1 MTLFVLMTY
10 TEEKEKSN
18 GEKSMKALVTG
29 GAGFIGSHIVDR
41 LLLDG
46 HEVVVLDDFSTGH
59 RSNLPENNN
68 ALTIVEGDIS
78 DAKTVQQC
86 MENIDWVFHKA
97 AVASVP
103 KTVNDPVGSS
113 AVNYQGTLHL
123 LEAARNNN
131 VKRFVFASSAALYGD
146 EPTLPK
152 VESMCPV
159 TLSPYAVDKLAS
171 EFACGM
177 YTTLY
182 GLETVC
188 LRYFNVYGPKQD
200 PSSPYSGVISIFTD
214 KLKNKEVPSIFGDGE
229 QTRDFVFVSDVVEA
243 NMKAITTQEGVGQF
257 YNIATGNKI
266 TLNKLLGILC
276 EIYNIDFNVNYEKVR
291 QGDIKESYALIK
303 KANSVLKWSP
313 EVELEQ
319 GLKLL
324 CDSL

>member
-1 MTLFVLMTY
+1 
-10 TEEKEKSN
+10 
-18 GEKSMKALVTG
+18 MKALVTG

-41 LLLDG
+41 LLSEG
-46 HEVVVLDDFSTGH
+46 HEVIVLDDFSTGH
-59 RSNLPENNN
+59 HSNLQQHDS
-68 ALTIVEGDIS
+68 LTVVEGDIS
-78 DAKTVQQC
+78 DKDTVDEC
-86 MENIDWVFHKA
+86 MKGVDWVFHKA

-113 AVNYQGTLHL
+113 KVNYQGTLYL

-152 VESMCPV
+152 VETMCPV

-177 YTTLY
+177 YTKLY
-182 GLETVC
+182 GLDTVC
-188 LRYFNVYGPKQD
+188 LRYFNVYGPRQD

-214 KLKNKEVPSIFGDGE
+214 KLKNKQTPTIFSDGE

-243 NMKAITTQEGVGQF
+243 NMKAATTDEGVGQY

-266 TLNKLLGILC
+266 TLNELLKMLC
-276 EIYNIDFNVNYEKVR
+276 DIYDIDFNVEYGEPRK
-291 QGDIKESYALIK
+291 GDIKDSYAVIE
-303 KANSVLKWSP
+303 KAKTNLGWKPAVGLGK
-313 EVELEQ
+313 

>member
-1 MTLFVLMTY
+1 
-10 TEEKEKSN
+10 
-18 GEKSMKALVTG
+18 MKALVTG

-41 LLLDG
+41 LLADG
-46 HEVVVLDDFSTGH
+46 HEVIVLDDFSTGH
-59 RSNLPENNN
+59 RYNLPENNA

-78 DAKTVQQC
+78 HSATVKEC
-86 MENIDWVFHKA
+86 MSGIDWVFHKA

-113 AVNYQGTLHL
+113 AVNYQGTLNL

-152 VESMCPV
+152 VETMCPV

-177 YTTLY
+177 YTKLY

-214 KLKNKEVPSIFGDGE
+214 KLKNKETPSIFGDGE

-243 NMKAITTQEGVGQF
+243 NMKAITAEDGVGEY

-266 TLNKLLGILC
+266 TLNVLLKNLC
-276 EIYNIDFNVNYEKVR
+276 EIYGVDFKVNYGEVR
-291 QGDIKESYALIK
+291 QGDIKESYAVID
-303 KANSVLKWSP
+303 KAVSKLKWKP
-313 EVELEQ
+313 AVELNQ

-324 CDSL
+324 CESL

>member
-1 MTLFVLMTY
+1 MKTLS
-10 TEEKEKSN
+10 K
-18 GEKSMKALVTG
+18 KALVTG

-41 LLLDG
+41 LLADG
-46 HEVVVLDDFSTGH
+46 HEVIVLDDFSTGH
-59 RSNLPENNN
+59 RSNLPENNA

-78 DAKTVQQC
+78 NLDTVKQC
-86 MENIDWVFHKA
+86 MVGIDWVFHKA

-113 AVNYQGTLHL
+113 AVNYQGTLNL
-123 LEAARNNN
+123 LEAARNNK

-152 VESMCPV
+152 VETMCPV

-177 YTTLY
+177 YTKLY

-214 KLKNKEVPSIFGDGE
+214 KLKKKQTPSIFGDGG
-229 QTRDFVFVSDVVEA
+229 QTRDFVFVGDVVEA
-243 NMKAITTQEGVGQF
+243 NMKAITAKEGVGEY

-266 TLNKLLGILC
+266 TLNELLKTLSD
-276 EIYNIDFNVNYEKVR
+276 IYETEFKVNYGEVR
-291 QGDIKESYALIK
+291 QGDIRESYAVID
-303 KANSVLKWSP
+303 KAVSKLKWKP
-313 EVELEQ
+313 AVALKQ

-324 CDSL
+324 CESL

>member
-1 MTLFVLMTY
+1 
-10 TEEKEKSN
+10 
-18 GEKSMKALVTG
+18 MKALVTG

-41 LLLDG
+41 LLNDG
-46 HEVVVLDDFSTGH
+46 HQVIVLDDFSTGH
-59 RSNLPENNN
+59 RSNLADNK

-78 DAKTVQQC
+78 NFDTVKQC
-86 MENIDWVFHKA
+86 MQGIDWVFHKA

-103 KTVNDPVGSS
+103 RTVNDPIGST

-123 LEAARNNN
+123 LEAARHNN
-131 VKRFVFASSAALYGD
+131 VKRMVFASSAALYGD

-152 VESMCPV
+152 VETMCPV

-177 YTTLY
+177 YTRLY

-188 LRYFNVYGPKQD
+188 LRYFNVYGPRQD

-214 KLKNKEVPSIFGDGE
+214 KLKNKQTPTIFGDGE

-243 NMKAITTQEGVGQF
+243 NMKAITAEQGVGEY
-257 YNIATGNKI
+257 YNIATANKI
-266 TLNKLLGILC
+266 TLNNLLKTLC
-276 EIYNIDFNVNYEKVR
+276 EIYSIEFKVNYGDVR
-291 QGDIKESYALIK
+291 QGDIKESYALID
-303 KANSVLKWSP
+303 KAISKLQWKP
-313 EVELEQ
+313 TVELSQ

-324 CDSL
+324 CESL

>member
-1 MTLFVLMTY
+1 
-10 TEEKEKSN
+10 
-18 GEKSMKALVTG
+18 MKALVTG

-41 LLLDG
+41 LLNDA
-46 HEVVVLDDFSTGH
+46 HEVIVLDDFSTGH
-59 RSNLPENNN
+59 RSNLPESP
-68 ALTIVEGDIS
+68 ALTIVDGDIS
-78 DAKTVQQC
+78 NAETVNQC
-86 MENIDWVFHKA
+86 MAGVDWVFHKA

-152 VESMCPV
+152 VETMCPV

-177 YTTLY
+177 YTKLY

-214 KLKNKEVPSIFGDGE
+214 KLKNKETPSIFGDGE
-229 QTRDFVFVSDVVEA
+229 QTRDFVYVSDVVEA
-243 NMKAITTQEGVGQF
+243 NMKAVTAQEGSGQY
-257 YNIATGNKI
+257 YNIATGKKI
-266 TLNKLLGILC
+266 TLNMLLATLC
-276 EIYNIDFNVNYEKVR
+276 DIYNVDFKVNYGETRK
-291 QGDIKESYALIK
+291 GDIKDSYAVVE
-303 KANSVLKWSP
+303 KANLILKWQSV
-313 EVELEQ
+313 VELNQ

>member
-1 MTLFVLMTY
+1 
-10 TEEKEKSN
+10 
-18 GEKSMKALVTG
+18 MKALVTG

-41 LLLDG
+41 LLNDG
-46 HEVVVLDDFSTGH
+46 HEVIVLDDFSTGH
-59 RSNLPENNN
+59 RSNLADHNS
-68 ALTIVEGDIS
+68 LTIIEGDIS
-78 DAKTVQQC
+78 NYNTVQKC
-86 MENIDWVFHKA
+86 MHGVDWVFHKA

-103 KTVNDPVGSS
+103 KTVNDPIGSS
-113 AVNYQGTLHL
+113 LVNYQGTLHL
-123 LEAARNNN
+123 LEAARANK

-171 EFACGM
+171 EYACGM
-177 YTTLY
+177 YTKLY

-214 KLKNKEVPSIFGDGE
+214 KLKNKQTPTIFGDGE

-243 NMKAITTQEGVGQF
+243 NMKAIKAENGVGEY

-266 TLNKLLGILC
+266 TLN
-276 EIYNIDFNVNYEKVR
+276 ES
-291 QGDIKESYALIK
+291 IK
-303 KANSVLKWSP
+303 NP
-313 EVELEQ
+313 E
-319 GLKLL
+319 
-324 CDSL
+324 

>member
-1 MTLFVLMTY
+1 
-10 TEEKEKSN
+10 
-18 GEKSMKALVTG
+18 MKALVTG
-29 GAGFIGSHIVDR
+29 GAGFIGSHIVER
-41 LLLDG
+41 LLKDG
-46 HEVVVLDDFSTGH
+46 HEVIVLDDFSTGH
-59 RSNLPENNN
+59 RSNLSDNE
-68 ALTIVEGDIS
+68 ALAIVKGDIS
-78 DAKTVQQC
+78 NPDTVK
-86 MENIDWVFHKA
+86 ENMAGIDWVFHKA

-152 VESMCPV
+152 VETMCPV

-177 YTTLY
+177 YTKLY

-188 LRYFNVYGPKQD
+188 LRYFNVYGPRQD
-200 PSSPYSGVISIFTD
+200 PSSPYSGVISIFAD
-214 KLKNKEVPSIFGDGE
+214 KLKNKETPTIFGDGE

-243 NMKAITTQEGVGQF
+243 NMKAVTTETGTGQY
-257 YNIATGNKI
+257 YNIATGKKI
-266 TLNKLLGILC
+266 TLNQLLETLC
-276 EIYNIDFNVNYEKVR
+276 EIYNIEFNVNYENVR
-291 QGDIKESYALIK
+291 KGDIKESYAAVE
-303 KANSVLKWSP
+303 KANSILKWNPSI
-313 EVELEQ
+313 ELSQ

-324 CDSL
+324 CESL

>member
-1 MTLFVLMTY
+1 
-10 TEEKEKSN
+10 
-18 GEKSMKALVTG
+18 MKALVTG

-41 LLLDG
+41 LLTDG
-46 HEVVVLDDFSTGH
+46 HEVLVLDDFSTGH
-59 RSNLPENNN
+59 RSNLAESK
-68 ALTIVEGDIS
+68 ALTVVEGDIS
-78 DAKTVQQC
+78 SSATVQEC
-86 MENIDWVFHKA
+86 MIGIDWVFHKA

-123 LEAARNNN
+123 LEAARANN

-152 VESMCPV
+152 VETMCPV

-177 YTTLY
+177 YTKLY

-214 KLKNKEVPSIFGDGE
+214 KLNKKEIPTIFGDGE

-243 NMKAITTQEGVGQF
+243 NMKAVTTEKGTGQY
-257 YNIATGNKI
+257 YNIATGSKV
-266 TLNKLLGILC
+266 TLNKLLSILS
-276 EIYNIDFNVNYEKVR
+276 EIYDVDFNVNYDEVR
-291 QGDIKESYALIK
+291 KGDIKESYAVVE
-303 KANSVLKWSP
+303 KAKSILHWNPS
-313 EVELEQ
+313 VELRQ

-324 CDSL
+324 CESL

>member
-1 MTLFVLMTY
+1 
-10 TEEKEKSN
+10 
-18 GEKSMKALVTG
+18 MKTLVTG
-29 GAGFIGSHIVDR
+29 GAGFIGSHIVER
-41 LLLDG
+41 LVGDG

-59 RSNLPENNN
+59 RSNLVEHK

-78 DAKTVQQC
+78 NASIVNDC
-86 MENIDWVFHKA
+86 MQGIDWVFHKA

-113 AVNYQGTLHL
+113 LVNYGGTLNL

-131 VKRFVFASSAALYGD
+131 VKKFVFASSAALYGD

-182 GLETVC
+182 GLDTVC
-188 LRYFNVYGPKQD
+188 LRYFNVYGSRQD

-214 KLKNKEVPSIFGDGE
+214 KLKNNKTPTIFGDGE
-229 QTRDFVFVSDVVEA
+229 QTRDFVFVKDVVEA
-243 NMKAITTQEGVGQF
+243 NMKAVTVEGCAGQY
-257 YNIATGNKI
+257 YNIATGDKI
-266 TLNKLLGILC
+266 TLNELLKVLC
-276 EIYNIDFNVNYEKVR
+276 SIYNVDFNVNYGEVR
-291 QGDIKESYALIK
+291 MGDIKESYAVIE
-303 KANSVLKWSP
+303 KATSLLKWQP
-313 EVELEQ
+313 AVELKQ
-319 GLKLL
+319 GLQIL
-324 CDSL
+324 CESL

>member
-1 MTLFVLMTY
+1 
-10 TEEKEKSN
+10 
-18 GEKSMKALVTG
+18 MKALVTG

-41 LLLDG
+41 LISDG

-59 RSNLPENNN
+59 RSNLTENK

-78 DAKTVQQC
+78 NFDTVKQC
-86 MENIDWVFHKA
+86 MQGIDWVFHKA

-113 AVNYQGTLHL
+113 LVNYQGTLHL

-152 VESMCPV
+152 VETMCPV
-159 TLSPYAVDKLAS
+159 TLSPYAVDKFAS
-171 EFACGM
+171 ESACSM
-177 YTTLY
+177 YTKLY

-214 KLKNKEVPSIFGDGE
+214 KLRKNEVPTIFGDGE

-243 NMKAITTQEGVGQF
+243 NMKAVTTEGCAGQF
-257 YNIATGNKI
+257 FNVATANKI
-266 TLNKLLGILC
+266 TLNDLLIILSD
-276 EIYNIDFNVNYEKVR
+276 IYDVEFNVNYGQPR
-291 QGDIKESYALIK
+291 LGDIKESYAVVD
-303 KANSVLKWSP
+303 KAASILKWKP
-313 EVELEQ
+313 AVELKQ
-319 GLKLL
+319 GLQLL
-324 CDSL
+324 CESL

>member
-1 MTLFVLMTY
+1 MKTLSMKALA
-10 TEEKEKSN
+10 
-18 GEKSMKALVTG
+18 MKALVTG
-29 GAGFIGSHIVDR
+29 GAGFIGSHIVER
-41 LLLDG
+41 LLKDG
-46 HEVVVLDDFSTGH
+46 HEVIVLDDFSTGH
-59 RSNLPENNN
+59 HSNLPDNEK
-68 ALTIVEGDIS
+68 LTVVEGDIS
-78 DAKTVQQC
+78 NADTVKQC
-86 MENIDWVFHKA
+86 MAGIDWVFHKA

-152 VESMCPV
+152 VETMCPV

-177 YTTLY
+177 YTKLY

-214 KLKNKEVPSIFGDGE
+214 KLKNKQTPSIFGDGE

-243 NMKAITTQEGVGQF
+243 NMKAIAVDPF
-257 YNIATGNKI
+257 NIKGNKI
-266 TLNKLLGILC
+266 
-276 EIYNIDFNVNYEKVR
+276 YNVGTGKNYS
-291 QGDIKESYALIK
+291 IKEVAEMIGGPIK
-303 KANSVLKWSP
+303 KIDSRPAEVSETLADITETTKDLNWSP
-313 EVELEQ
+313 RFSLE
-319 GLKLL
+319 
-324 CDSL
+324 DMINSY

>member
-1 MTLFVLMTY
+1 
-10 TEEKEKSN
+10 
-18 GEKSMKALVTG
+18 MKALVTG

-41 LLLDG
+41 LLSDG

-59 RSNLPENNN
+59 RSNLPEKG
-68 ALTIVEGDIS
+68 ALTIVEGTIS
-78 DAKTVQQC
+78 NVSTVNQC
-86 MENIDWVFHKA
+86 MQDVDWVFHKA

-113 AVNYQGTLHL
+113 AINYQGTLHL

-152 VESMCPV
+152 VETMCPV

-177 YTTLY
+177 YTKLY

-214 KLKNKEVPSIFGDGE
+214 KLKKKEIPTIFGDGE

-243 NMKAITTQEGVGQF
+243 NMKAATSDSGTGEF
-257 YNIATGNKI
+257 FNIATGNKI
-266 TLNKLLGILC
+266 TLNDLLKILSD
-276 EIYNIDFNVNYEKVR
+276 IYNIEFNVNYAEPRK
-291 QGDIKESYALIK
+291 GDIKDSYATVS
-303 KANSVLKWSP
+303 KAGSMLNWNST
-313 EVELEQ
+313 VELNE

-324 CDSL
+324 CESL

>member
-1 MTLFVLMTY
+1 METLA
-10 TEEKEKSN
+10 
-18 GEKSMKALVTG
+18 MKALVTG

-41 LLLDG
+41 LLSDG
-46 HEVVVLDDFSTGH
+46 HEVIVLDDFSTGH
-59 RSNLPENNN
+59 RSNLTENKK
-68 ALTIVEGDIS
+68 LTIVEGDIS
-78 DAKTVQQC
+78 NPETVKQC
-86 MENIDWVFHKA
+86 MQGIDWVFHKA

-123 LEAARNNN
+123 LEAARNNG

-152 VESMCPV
+152 VETMCPV

-188 LRYFNVYGPKQD
+188 LRYFNVYGPRQD

-214 KLKNKEVPSIFGDGE
+214 KLKNNETPTIFGDGE
-229 QTRDFVFVSDVVEA
+229 QTRDFVFVKDVVEA
-243 NMKAITTQEGVGQF
+243 NMKAVTAQDGAGQF
-257 YNIATGNKI
+257 FNIATGNKI
-266 TLNKLLGILC
+266 TLNDLLKILC
-276 EIYNIDFNVNYEKVR
+276 GIYEQDFNVNYGDVR
-291 QGDIKESYALIK
+291 KGDIKESYAVVD
-303 KANSVLKWSP
+303 KAASILKWQPS
-313 EVELEQ
+313 VALKQ

>member
-1 MTLFVLMTY
+1 MKAL
-10 TEEKEKSN
+10 
-18 GEKSMKALVTG
+18 GMKALVTG

-41 LLLDG
+41 LLADG

-59 RSNLPENNN
+59 RSNLPESD

-78 DAKTVQQC
+78 DAPIVKQC

-152 VESMCPV
+152 VETMCPV

-177 YTTLY
+177 YSTLY

-214 KLKNKEVPSIFGDGE
+214 KLKKKETPIIFGDGE
-229 QTRDFVFVSDVVEA
+229 QVRDFVYVGDVIEA
-243 NMKAITTQEGVGQF
+243 NMKAVTTEKVAGQYF
-257 YNIATGNKI
+257 NVATAKKI
-266 TLNKLLGILC
+266 TLNNLLKVLC
-276 EIYNIDFNVNYEKVR
+276 EIYNTDFKVNYGEVR
-291 QGDIKESYALIK
+291 QGDIKESYAVID
-303 KANSVLKWSP
+303 KAILMLKWSP
-313 EVELEQ
+313 SVDLKQ

>member
-1 MTLFVLMTY
+1 
-10 TEEKEKSN
+10 
-18 GEKSMKALVTG
+18 MKALVTG

-41 LLLDG
+41 LLADG

-59 RSNLPENNN
+59 RHNLPENNA

-78 DAKTVQQC
+78 HSETVKKN
-86 MENIDWVFHKA
+86 MVGIDWVFHKA

-113 AVNYQGTLHL
+113 AVNYQGTLNL

-152 VESMCPV
+152 VETMCPV

-177 YTTLY
+177 YTKLY

-214 KLKNKEVPSIFGDGE
+214 KLKNKETPSIFGDGE

-243 NMKAITTQEGVGQF
+243 NMKAITTGDGVGEY
-257 YNIATGNKI
+257 YNIATANKI
-266 TLNKLLGILC
+266 TLNELLKTLC
-276 EIYNIDFNVNYEKVR
+276 DIYDIEFNVNYGETR
-291 QGDIKESYALIK
+291 QGDIKESYATID
-303 KANSVLKWSP
+303 KAISKLKWKP
-313 EVELEQ
+313 AVELNQ
-319 GLKLL
+319 GLRLL
-324 CDSL
+324 CKSL

>member
-1 MTLFVLMTY
+1 
-10 TEEKEKSN
+10 
-18 GEKSMKALVTG
+18 MKALVTG

-41 LLLDG
+41 LLNDG
-46 HEVVVLDDFSTGH
+46 HEVIVLDDFSTGH
-59 RSNLPENNN
+59 RSNLAEHDK
-68 ALTIVEGDIS
+68 LTIVEGDIS
-78 DAKTVQQC
+78 NSETVKQC
-86 MENIDWVFHKA
+86 MQGIDWVFHKA

-152 VESMCPV
+152 VETMCPV

-177 YTTLY
+177 YTKLY

-188 LRYFNVYGPKQD
+188 LRYFNVYGPRQD
-200 PSSPYSGVISIFTD
+200 PSSPYSGVISIFTN
-214 KLKNKEVPSIFGDGE
+214 KLKNKETPTIFGDGE

-243 NMKAITTQEGVGQF
+243 NMKAIKTEDGIGEY
-257 YNIATGNKI
+257 YNVATGNQI
-266 TLNKLLGILC
+266 TLNALLKILSD
-276 EIYNIDFNVNYEKVR
+276 IYGVKFSANYGEVR
-291 QGDIKESYALIK
+291 KGDIKDSYAKID
-303 KANSVLKWSP
+303 KAMSKLKWSP
-313 EVELEQ
+313 AVELNR
-319 GLKLL
+319 GLKVL
-324 CDSL
+324 CESL

>member
-1 MTLFVLMTY
+1 MKTLA
-10 TEEKEKSN
+10 K
-18 GEKSMKALVTG
+18 KALVTG

-41 LLLDG
+41 LLNDG
-46 HEVVVLDDFSTGH
+46 HEVIVLDDFSTGH
-59 RSNLPENNN
+59 RSNLTKHN

-78 DAKTVQQC
+78 NFDTVKQC
-86 MENIDWVFHKA
+86 MQGIDWVFHKA

-103 KTVNDPVGSS
+103 RTVNDPIGST

-123 LEAARNNN
+123 LEAARHNK
-131 VKRFVFASSAALYGD
+131 VKRMVFASSAALYGD

-152 VESMCPV
+152 VETMCPV

-177 YTTLY
+177 YTKLY

-188 LRYFNVYGPKQD
+188 LRYFNVYGPRQD

-214 KLKNKEVPSIFGDGE
+214 KLKNKQTPIIFGDGE

-243 NMKAITTQEGVGQF
+243 NMKAITAEEGVGEY
-257 YNIATGNKI
+257 YNIATANKI
-266 TLNKLLGILC
+266 TLNNLLKTLC
-276 EIYNIDFNVNYEKVR
+276 DIYDIEFNVNYGDVR
-291 QGDIKESYALIK
+291 QGDIKESYAVID
-303 KANSVLKWSP
+303 KAISKLQWKP
-313 EVELEQ
+313 TVELSH

-324 CDSL
+324 CESL

>member
-1 MTLFVLMTY
+1 
-10 TEEKEKSN
+10 
-18 GEKSMKALVTG
+18 MKALVTG

-41 LLLDG
+41 LLADG
-46 HEVVVLDDFSTGH
+46 HEVIVLDDFSTGH
-59 RSNLPENNN
+59 RSNLPENNTS
-68 ALTIVEGDIS
+68 LTIVEGDIS
-78 DAKTVQQC
+78 HSDTVKKC
-86 MENIDWVFHKA
+86 MQGIDWVFHKA

-113 AVNYQGTLHL
+113 AVNYQGTLNL
-123 LEAARNNN
+123 LEAARNND

-152 VESMCPV
+152 VETMCPV

-177 YTTLY
+177 YTKLY

-214 KLKNKEVPSIFGDGE
+214 KLKNKEIPSIFGDGE

-243 NMKAITTQEGVGQF
+243 NMKAITTEEGTGEY
-257 YNIATGNKI
+257 YNIATANKI
-266 TLNKLLGILC
+266 TLNELLKTLC
-276 EIYNIDFNVNYEKVR
+276 DIYEIEFKVNYGEAR
-291 QGDIKESYALIK
+291 QGDIKESYAVID
-303 KANSVLKWSP
+303 KAVSKLKWKP
-313 EVELEQ
+313 AVELSQ

-324 CDSL
+324 CESL